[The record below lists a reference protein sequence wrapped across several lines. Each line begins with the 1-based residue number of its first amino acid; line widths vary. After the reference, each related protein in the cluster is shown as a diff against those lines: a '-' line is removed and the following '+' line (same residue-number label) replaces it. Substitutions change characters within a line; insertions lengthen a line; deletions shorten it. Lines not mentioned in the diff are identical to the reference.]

1 MKTVEELKQMK
12 YDITRKMGDYLE
24 CLTEWTTYIEE
35 HEREDGDLYQ
45 KGLDDA
51 WEMMK
56 GVCLPPY
63 EGGMELYEVIEC
75 FGKGLLKDI
84 LRNNSASEA
93 KSKYDEWKEKKEH
106 EEQIHVGD
114 VVVSLTT
121 GNEYIV
127 LYKMDDKK
135 FSAIKVSGGDT
146 MIFRKEYVTKT
157 GKHYD
162 LPWLT
167 EQEQEEQNGN

>member
-24 CLTEWTTYIEE
+24 CLTEWTSHIEE
-35 HEREDGDLYQ
+35 HEREDCDLYQ

-75 FGKGLLKDI
+75 FGKVLLKDI
-84 LRNNSASEA
+84 LRNNSATEVKA
-93 KSKYDEWKEKKEH
+93 KYDAWKAKKE
-106 EEQIHVGD
+106 QIQVGD
-114 VVVSLTT
+114 VVETVY
-121 GNEYIV
+121 GN
-127 LYKMDDKK
+127 
-135 FSAIKVSGGDT
+135 
-146 MIFRKEYVTKT
+146 YVILRDSRNGFFLGMELQNNELNNLHENNFKKT

-167 EQEQEEQNGN
+167 EQEQEGHDA

>member
-24 CLTEWTTYIEE
+24 CLTEWTSHIEE
-35 HEREDGDLYQ
+35 HEREDCDLYQ

-51 WEMMK
+51 WEMARK
-56 GVCLPPY
+56 IVISPFD
-63 EGGMELYEVIEC
+63 GGMNIDDLVQC
-75 FGKGLLKDI
+75 FGELSYSRLF
-84 LRNNSASEA
+84 RSPASEA
-93 KSKYDEWKEKKEH
+93 KAKYDAWKEKKEQ

-114 VVVSLTT
+114 VVETVY
-121 GNEYIV
+121 GNYVI
-127 LYKMDDKK
+127 LRD
-135 FSAIKVSGGDT
+135 SGNGFFLG
-146 MIFRKEYVTKT
+146 MELQNNELNNLHKNNFKKT

-167 EQEQEEQNGN
+167 EQEQEEHDA

>member
-24 CLTEWTTYIEE
+24 ELTEWTSHIEE
-35 HEREDGDLYQ
+35 REREDGDLYQ
-45 KGLDDA
+45 KGLSDA

-56 GVCLPPY
+56 GVCLSPY
-63 EGGMELYEVIEC
+63 EGGMEIDEVIEC
-75 FGKGLLKDI
+75 FGKVLLKDI

-93 KSKYDEWKEKKEH
+93 KEKYDAWKEKKE
-106 EEQIHVGD
+106 QIQVGD
-114 VVVSLTT
+114 VVASLNT

-127 LYKMDDKK
+127 LYKFDDKK
-135 FSAIKVSGGDT
+135 FSAVKVSGGDT
-146 MIFRKEYVTKT
+146 IIFRKDYVTKT

-167 EQEQEEQNGN
+167 EQEQEEHDA